1 MIQKHIRTLLLI
13 GTLGAVA
20 PLAHAELKVGTIDM
34 NRVFTEY
41 YKTKDAE
48 AKLNEQRA
56 GAKKEFDDRIETLKK
71 SMEEITKLNAK
82 IESPELSKDA
92 KDAILKDRET
102 KVAEARNLDKEVNE
116 FKGTR
121 ERQLQEQFLRMRKD
135 IIDDIM
141 KVVTARVSAAGYDF
155 VFDKSGLSMGQ
166 IPVVIYSR
174 DDVDFSKDII
184 AKLNANAPKVKPTAQ

>member
-1 MIQKHIRTLLLI
+1 MIQKSIRTLLLI
-13 GTLGAVA
+13 GTIGAVA
-20 PLAHAELKVGTIDM
+20 PLAHAELKVATIDM

-141 KVVTARVSAAGYDF
+141 KVVTARVSSAGYDL

-174 DDVDFSKDII
+174 DDMDFSKDII
-184 AKLNANAPKVKPTAQ
+184 SKLNANAPKVKPSAQ